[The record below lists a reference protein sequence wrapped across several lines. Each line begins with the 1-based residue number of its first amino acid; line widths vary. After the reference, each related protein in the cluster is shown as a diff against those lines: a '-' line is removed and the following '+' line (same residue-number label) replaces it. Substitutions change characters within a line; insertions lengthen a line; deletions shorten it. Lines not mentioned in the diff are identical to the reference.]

1 MIGRPNGFGFRKTDV
16 SQRTFSVSWYRG
28 SISSIII
35 DWQLP
40 RERKRT
46 AVVLD
51 PNVLETMTG
60 APSTIPAA
68 ELDARITPPVP
79 GELEP
84 EDIGELYVRHRP
96 LLLHVGC
103 RKFRIPE
110 SDAESLIQEV
120 FLSFMTTTT
129 RVENVRSWL
138 VAAMCN
144 ASRHYW
150 RGQGRTEGLP
160 EDFAEH
166 TDPLSNGLAEKLAM
180 IITMQQALEYLQ
192 PRCRETLYLHYYEG
206 RSANDVA
213 ISLDTTSRYA
223 EKLIHNCLKR
233 VREIYLSIT
242 AVKR

>member
-1 MIGRPNGFGFRKTDV
+1 
-16 SQRTFSVSWYRG
+16 
-28 SISSIII
+28 
-35 DWQLP
+35 
-40 RERKRT
+40 
-46 AVVLD
+46 VLD
-51 PNVLETMTG
+51 PNVLETLTS
-60 APSTIPAA
+60 APLTMPAV
-68 ELDARITPPVP
+68 EVEPLPPP
-79 GELEP
+79 PAPAPDPQP
-84 EDIGELYVRHRP
+84 EEIGELYVRHRP

-110 SDAESLIQEV
+110 QDAEGLIQEV
-120 FLSFMTTTT
+120 FVSVMTTTT
-129 RVENVRSWL
+129 KVENTRAWL

-150 RGQGRTEGLP
+150 RGQGRTEPLP
-160 EDFAEH
+160 DDFDDH
-166 TDPLSNGLAEKLAM
+166 TDPSSNGIADKLAM
-180 IITMQQALEYLQ
+180 IITMQQALSYLQ

-213 ISLDTTSRYA
+213 VSLDTTSRYA

>member
-1 MIGRPNGFGFRKTDV
+1 M
-16 SQRTFSVSWYRG
+16 
-28 SISSIII
+28 
-35 DWQLP
+35 
-40 RERKRT
+40 
-46 AVVLD
+46 LD

-60 APSTIPAA
+60 AQSAIPAA
-68 ELDARITPPVP
+68 AAEEDARMLPPVP
-79 GELEP
+79 EEPQP

-110 SDAESLIQEV
+110 SEAESLIQEV

-129 RVENVRSWL
+129 RVENIRAWL

-150 RGQGRTEGLP
+150 RGQSRTEGLP
-160 EDFAEH
+160 EDFEDQ
-166 TDPLSNGLAEKLAM
+166 TDPSTNGLAEKLAM

>member
-1 MIGRPNGFGFRKTDV
+1 VGIE
-16 SQRTFSVSWYRG
+16 
-28 SISSIII
+28 SIII
-35 DWQLP
+35 DSQLP
-40 RERKRT
+40 RERKRD

-51 PNVLETMTG
+51 PNVLDTIT
-60 APSTIPAA
+60 ATPSTLPAA
-68 ELDARITPPVP
+68 EVEAILPSPAEPPQDP
-79 GELEP
+79 QP

-110 SDAESLIQEV
+110 SEAESLIQEV

-129 RVENVRSWL
+129 KVENIRAWL

-160 EDFAEH
+160 EDFDDH
-166 TDPLSNGLAEKLAM
+166 TDPSSSGIAEKLAM
-180 IITMQQALEYLQ
+180 VITMQQALDYLQ

-213 ISLDTTSRYA
+213 VSLDTTSRYA

>member
-1 MIGRPNGFGFRKTDV
+1 M
-16 SQRTFSVSWYRG
+16 
-28 SISSIII
+28 
-35 DWQLP
+35 
-40 RERKRT
+40 
-46 AVVLD
+46 LD

-79 GELEP
+79 GELQP

-166 TDPLSNGLAEKLAM
+166 TDPLTSGIAEKLSM

>member
-1 MIGRPNGFGFRKTDV
+1 
-16 SQRTFSVSWYRG
+16 
-28 SISSIII
+28 
-35 DWQLP
+35 
-40 RERKRT
+40 
-46 AVVLD
+46 VLD
-51 PNVLETMTG
+51 PNVLQTMTG
-60 APSTIPAA
+60 APATVPSAEVETMLPPPAS
-68 ELDARITPPVP
+68 P
-79 GELEP
+79 GDPAP

-129 RVENVRSWL
+129 KVENIRAWL

-150 RGQGRTEGLP
+150 RGQGRTEALP
-160 EDFAEH
+160 EDFEEQ
-166 TDPLSNGLAEKLAM
+166 TDPSSSSIAEKMAGV
-180 IITMQQALEYLQ
+180 ITMRQALDYLQ